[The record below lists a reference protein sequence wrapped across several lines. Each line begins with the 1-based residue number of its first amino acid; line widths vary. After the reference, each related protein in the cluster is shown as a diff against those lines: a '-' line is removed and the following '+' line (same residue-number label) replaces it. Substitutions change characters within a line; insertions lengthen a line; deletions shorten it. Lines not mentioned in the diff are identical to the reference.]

1 MRLCVLIA
9 AKNEA
14 IAIGS
19 TIDSVIS
26 AGVERE
32 HVYLVS
38 DGSTDDTA
46 ELGRGR
52 GIQVLE
58 LSVNGGKSVAIAKGI
73 KHFNLASYDLLAL
86 ADADTTFEPGYFAA
100 MAHAFEKFPN
110 AAIACGKVKSRPKNW
125 LTAWRA
131 LQYAIGHWLI
141 KEGQNALGTIN
152 VAAGCCSVFRMS
164 LFDQIWESTPSIVE
178 DMMATLRAHDL
189 GYDVIY
195 VRDAVVVTADPQ
207 DLLRSYTRQL
217 TRWNGGA
224 WSCTRQ
230 LKMWGSTRK
239 IALETQ
245 LVMSEGFIVS
255 AMLLFVPIWFFLF
268 PRVVETWL
276 TIDGSFMLISAAIVS
291 FKHKRWDI
299 LLYAP
304 TYFVLR
310 FVDSYLFLKG
320 FYQAFLG
327 PKSEKLSWQSSTRYK
342 LT

>member
-1 MRLCVLIA
+1 MRVCVLIA
-9 AKNEA
+9 AKNEG

-19 TIDSVIS
+19 TIDSIVS
-26 AGVERE
+26 AGIDKEN
-32 HVYLVS
+32 VYLVS

-46 ELGRGR
+46 LLGRSR
-52 GIQVLE
+52 GIQVLD
-58 LSVNGGKSVAIAKGI
+58 LPVNGGKSLAIAKGI
-73 KHFNLASYDLLAL
+73 KYFNLASYDLLAL

-100 MAHAFEKFPN
+100 MARAFEKVPN

-131 LQYAIGHWLI
+131 LQYAVGHWLI
-141 KEGQNALGTIN
+141 KEGQHALGTIN

-164 LFDQIWESTPSIVE
+164 LFDQIWESRPSIVE

-195 VRDAVVVTADPQ
+195 VRDAVVITADPQ
-207 DLLRSYTRQL
+207 DLLRSYSRQL

-230 LKMWGSTRK
+230 LKMWGSTRR

-245 LVMSEGFIVS
+245 LVMSEGFVVS
-255 AMLLFVPIWFFLF
+255 ILLLLLPLWLYLF
-268 PRVVETWL
+268 PRTVATWL
-276 TIDGSFMLISAAIVS
+276 TIDGGFMLISAAVVS
-291 FKHKRWDI
+291 ATQKRWDI
-299 LLYAP
+299 LFYMP
-304 TYFVLR
+304 TYLALR

-320 FYQAFLG
+320 FHQAFLG

-342 LT
+342 LN

>member
-1 MRLCVLIA
+1 MRICVLIA
-9 AKNEA
+9 AKNEG
-14 IAIGS
+14 IAIVS
-19 TIDSVIS
+19 TIDSVVS
-26 AGVERE
+26 AGVDKND
-32 HVYLVS
+32 VYLVS
-38 DGSTDDTA
+38 DGSSDDTA
-46 ELGRGR
+46 TLGRAR

-58 LSVNGGKSVAIAKGI
+58 LLVNGGKSLAIAKGI

-100 MAHAFEKFPN
+100 MARAFEKFPN

-131 LQYAIGHWLI
+131 LQYAVGHWLI
-141 KEGQNALGTIN
+141 KEGQHALGTIN

-164 LFDQIWESTPSIVE
+164 LFDQIWESRPSIVE

-195 VRDAVVVTADPQ
+195 VRDAVVITADPQ
-207 DLLRSYTRQL
+207 DLLRSYSRQL

-230 LKMWGSTRK
+230 LKMWGSTRR

-245 LVMSEGFIVS
+245 LVMSEGFVI
-255 AMLLFVPIWFFLF
+255 AILLLLLPLWLYLF
-268 PRVVETWL
+268 PRTVATWL
-276 TIDGSFMLISAAIVS
+276 TIDGGFMLISAAVVS
-291 FKHKRWDI
+291 ATQKRWDI
-299 LLYAP
+299 LFYMP
-304 TYFVLR
+304 TYLALR

-320 FYQAFLG
+320 FHQAFLG

-342 LT
+342 LN

>member
-1 MRLCVLIA
+1 MRVCVLIA
-9 AKNEA
+9 AKDEEL
-14 IAIGS
+14 AIGS
-19 TIDSVIS
+19 TIDSVVS
-26 AGVERE
+26 AGVAKED
-32 HVYLVS
+32 VYLVS
-38 DGSTDDTA
+38 DGSSDHTA
-46 ELGRGR
+46 PLAKAR
-52 GIQVLE
+52 GINVLA
-58 LSVNGGKSVAIAKGI
+58 LPVNGGKSLAIAKGI
-73 KHFNLASYDLLAL
+73 RYFNLASYDLLAL

-100 MAHAFEKFPN
+100 MARAFEKFPN

-141 KEGQNALGTIN
+141 KEGQHALGAIN

-164 LFDQIWESTPSIVE
+164 LFDQIWESRPSIVE

-195 VRDAVVVTADPQ
+195 VRDAVVITADPQ
-207 DLLRSYTRQL
+207 DLLKSYNRQL

-230 LKMWGSTRK
+230 LRMWGSTRK

-255 AMLLFVPIWFFLF
+255 IFFLF
-268 PRVVETWL
+268 APLWFYLFPRTAVTWL
-276 TIDGSFMLISAAIVS
+276 SIDGGLMLVSASIVS
-291 FKHKRWDI
+291 LKHKRWDI

-304 TYFVLR
+304 TFLVLR

-320 FYQAFLG
+320 FHQAFFG

-342 LT
+342 LS

>member
-1 MRLCVLIA
+1 MRVCVLIA
-9 AKNEA
+9 AKNEG

-19 TIDSVIS
+19 TIDSIVS
-26 AGVERE
+26 AGIDKED
-32 HVYLVS
+32 VYLVS

-46 ELGRGR
+46 LLGRSR
-52 GIQVLE
+52 GIQVLD
-58 LSVNGGKSVAIAKGI
+58 LPVNGGKSLAIAKGI
-73 KHFNLASYDLLAL
+73 KYFNLASYDLLAL

-100 MAHAFEKFPN
+100 MARAFEKVPN

-131 LQYAIGHWLI
+131 LQYAVGHWLI
-141 KEGQNALGTIN
+141 KEGQHALGTIN

-164 LFDQIWESTPSIVE
+164 LFDQIWESRPSIVE

-195 VRDAVVVTADPQ
+195 VRDAVVITADPQ
-207 DLLRSYTRQL
+207 DLLRSYSRQL

-230 LKMWGSTRK
+230 LKMWGSTRR

-245 LVMSEGFIVS
+245 LVMSEGFVVS
-255 AMLLFVPIWFFLF
+255 ILLLLLPLWLYLF
-268 PRVVETWL
+268 PRTVATWL
-276 TIDGSFMLISAAIVS
+276 TIDGGFMLISAAVVS
-291 FKHKRWDI
+291 ATQKRWDI
-299 LLYAP
+299 LFYMP
-304 TYFVLR
+304 TYLALR

-320 FYQAFLG
+320 FHQAFLG

-342 LT
+342 LN

>member
-1 MRLCVLIA
+1 MRICVLIA
-9 AKNEA
+9 AKNEG
-14 IAIGS
+14 IAIQS
-19 TIDSVIS
+19 TIDSVVS
-26 AGVERE
+26 AGVDKND
-32 HVYLVS
+32 VYLVS

-46 ELGRGR
+46 ELGRAR

-58 LSVNGGKSVAIAKGI
+58 LLVNGGKSLAIAKGI
-73 KHFNLASYDLLAL
+73 RHFHLASYDLLAL
-86 ADADTTFEPGYFAA
+86 ADADTTFEGGYFAA
-100 MAHAFEKFPN
+100 MARAFEKFPN

-131 LQYAIGHWLI
+131 LQYAVGHWLI
-141 KEGQNALGTIN
+141 KEGQHALGTIN

-164 LFDQIWESTPSIVE
+164 LFDQIWESRPSIVE

-207 DLLRSYTRQL
+207 DLLRSYSRQL

-230 LKMWGSTRK
+230 LKMWGSTRR

-245 LVMSEGFIVS
+245 LVMSEGFVVS
-255 AMLLFVPIWFFLF
+255 VLLLMLPIWFYFF
-268 PRVVETWL
+268 PKTVMTWL
-276 TIDGSFMLISAAIVS
+276 TIDGGFMLLSATVVS
-291 FKHKRWDI
+291 FRHKRWDI
-299 LLYAP
+299 LLYMP
-304 TYFVLR
+304 TYFALR

-320 FYQAFLG
+320 FHEAFFG
-327 PKSEKLSWQSSTRYK
+327 PKSEKLSWQSSARYK
-342 LT
+342 LN

>member
-1 MRLCVLIA
+1 MRICVLIS
-9 AKNEA
+9 AKNEG

-19 TIDSVIS
+19 TIDSIVS
-26 AGVERE
+26 AGVDKKN
-32 HVYLVS
+32 VYLVS
-38 DGSTDDTA
+38 DGSSDNTA
-46 ELGRGR
+46 LIGTAR
-52 GIQVLE
+52 GIQVLD
-58 LSVNGGKSVAIAKGI
+58 LPVNGGKSLAITKGI

-100 MAHAFEKFPN
+100 MARAFGKFPN

-131 LQYAIGHWLI
+131 LQYAVGHWLI
-141 KEGQNALGTIN
+141 KEGQHALGTIN

-164 LFDQIWESTPSIVE
+164 LFDQIWESKPSIVE

-207 DLLRSYTRQL
+207 DLLRSYSRQL

-230 LKMWGSTRK
+230 LKMWGKTHK

-245 LVMSEGFIVS
+245 LVMGEGFIVS
-255 AMLLFVPIWFFLF
+255 IFFMLAPLWFYLF
-268 PRVVETWL
+268 PRAATAWL
-276 TIDGSFMLISAAIVS
+276 TIDGGLMFISAAVVS
-291 FKHKRWDI
+291 LRHKRWDI

-304 TYFVLR
+304 TYLVLR

-320 FYQAFLG
+320 FYQGFFG

-342 LT
+342 LS

>member
-1 MRLCVLIA
+1 MRVCVLIA
-9 AKNEA
+9 AKNEG

-19 TIDSVIS
+19 TIDSIVS
-26 AGVERE
+26 AGVDKED
-32 HVYLVS
+32 VYLVS

-46 ELGRGR
+46 LLGRSR
-52 GIQVLE
+52 GIQVLD
-58 LSVNGGKSVAIAKGI
+58 LPVNGGKSLAIAKGI
-73 KHFNLASYDLLAL
+73 KYFNLASYDLLAL

-100 MAHAFEKFPN
+100 MARAFEKVPN

-131 LQYAIGHWLI
+131 LQYAVGHWLI
-141 KEGQNALGTIN
+141 KEGQHALGTIN

-164 LFDQIWESTPSIVE
+164 LFDQIWESRPSIVE

-195 VRDAVVVTADPQ
+195 VRDAVVITADPQ
-207 DLLRSYTRQL
+207 DLLRSYSRQL

-230 LKMWGSTRK
+230 LKMWGSTRR

-245 LVMSEGFIVS
+245 LVMSEGFVVS
-255 AMLLFVPIWFFLF
+255 ILLLLLPLWLYLF
-268 PRVVETWL
+268 PRTVATWL
-276 TIDGSFMLISAAIVS
+276 TIDGGFMLISAAVVS
-291 FKHKRWDI
+291 ATQKRWDI
-299 LLYAP
+299 LFYMP
-304 TYFVLR
+304 TYLALR

-320 FYQAFLG
+320 FHQAFLG

-342 LT
+342 LN

>member
-1 MRLCVLIA
+1 MRVCVLIA
-9 AKNEA
+9 AKNEG

-19 TIDSVIS
+19 TIDSVVS
-26 AGVERE
+26 AGIDKED
-32 HVYLVS
+32 VYLVS

-46 ELGRGR
+46 LLGRSR
-52 GIQVLE
+52 GIQVLD
-58 LSVNGGKSVAIAKGI
+58 LPVNGGKSLAIAKGI
-73 KHFNLASYDLLAL
+73 KYFNLASYDLLAL

-100 MAHAFEKFPN
+100 MVRAFEKFPN

-131 LQYAIGHWLI
+131 LQYAVGHWLI
-141 KEGQNALGTIN
+141 KEGQHALGTIN

-164 LFDQIWESTPSIVE
+164 LFDQIWESRPSIVE

-195 VRDAVVVTADPQ
+195 VRDAVVITADPQ
-207 DLLRSYTRQL
+207 DLLRSYSRQL

-230 LKMWGSTRK
+230 LKMWGSTRR

-245 LVMSEGFIVS
+245 LVMSEGFVV
-255 AMLLFVPIWFFLF
+255 ATLLLLLPLWLYLF
-268 PRVVETWL
+268 PRTVATWL
-276 TIDGSFMLISAAIVS
+276 TIDGGFMLISAAVVS
-291 FKHKRWDI
+291 ATQKRWDI
-299 LLYAP
+299 LFYMP
-304 TYFVLR
+304 TYLALR

-320 FYQAFLG
+320 FHQAFLG

-342 LT
+342 LN

>member
-1 MRLCVLIA
+1 MRVCALIA

-14 IAIGS
+14 VAIVS
-19 TIDSVIS
+19 TIDSIIA
-26 AGVERE
+26 AGVEKKDI
-32 HVYLVS
+32 YLVS
-38 DGSTDDTA
+38 DGSTDDTVA
-46 ELGRGR
+46 LAATRS
-52 GIQVLE
+52 INILD
-58 LSVNGGKSVAIAKGI
+58 LPVNGGKSIAIAKGI

-100 MAHAFEKFPN
+100 MACAFDKFPN

-131 LQYAIGHWLI
+131 LQYAVGHWLI
-141 KEGQNALGTIN
+141 KEGQHALGTIN
-152 VAAGCCSVFRMS
+152 VAAGCCSVFRMR
-164 LFDQIWESTPSIVE
+164 LFDQIWESKPSIVE

-217 TRWNGGA
+217 IRWNGGA

-245 LVMSEGFIVS
+245 LVMSEGLVASI
-255 AMLLFVPIWFFLF
+255 LFLFAPIWYCLF
-268 PRVVETWL
+268 PRTVTTWL
-276 TIDGSFMLISAAIVS
+276 MVDGAFLLISASIVS
-291 FKHKRWDI
+291 FTQKRWDI
-299 LLYAP
+299 LMYAP
-304 TYFVLR
+304 AFGFLR
-310 FVDSYLFLKG
+310 FVDSYLFLRG
-320 FYQAFLG
+320 FLKAFSG
-327 PKSEKLSWQSSTRYK
+327 SQSRKLSWQSSTRYK
-342 LT
+342 LN

>member
-1 MRLCVLIA
+1 MRVCVLIA
-9 AKNEA
+9 AKNEG
-14 IAIGS
+14 IAIVS
-19 TIDSVIS
+19 TIDSVVS
-26 AGVERE
+26 AGVDKND
-32 HVYLVS
+32 VYLVS
-38 DGSTDDTA
+38 DGSSDDTA
-46 ELGRGR
+46 ALGRAR

-58 LSVNGGKSVAIAKGI
+58 LLVNGGKSLAIAKGI

-100 MAHAFEKFPN
+100 MERAFEKFPN

-131 LQYAIGHWLI
+131 LQYAVGHWLI
-141 KEGQNALGTIN
+141 KEGQHALGTIN

-164 LFDQIWESTPSIVE
+164 LFDEIWESRPSIVE

-207 DLLRSYTRQL
+207 DLLHSYSRQL

-230 LKMWGSTRK
+230 LKMWGSTRR

-245 LVMSEGFIVS
+245 LVMSEGFVVS
-255 AMLLFVPIWFFLF
+255 TLLLLLPIWLYLF
-268 PRVVETWL
+268 PKTVATWM
-276 TIDGSFMLISAAIVS
+276 TIDGGFMLISAAIVS
-291 FKHKRWDI
+291 FSHKRWDI
-299 LLYAP
+299 LFYMP
-304 TYFVLR
+304 TYIVLR

-320 FYQAFLG
+320 FHQAFFG

-342 LT
+342 LN

>member
-1 MRLCVLIA
+1 MRVCVLIA
-9 AKNEA
+9 AKNEGIA
-14 IAIGS
+14 IAS
-19 TIDSVIS
+19 TIDSIVS
-26 AGVERE
+26 AGVDKRD
-32 HVYLVS
+32 VYLVS

-46 ELGRGR
+46 LLGMAR
-52 GIQVLE
+52 GIQVLD
-58 LSVNGGKSVAIAKGI
+58 LPVNGGKSLAIAKGI

-100 MAHAFEKFPN
+100 MARAFEKFPN

-131 LQYAIGHWLI
+131 LQYAVGHWLI
-141 KEGQNALGTIN
+141 KEGQHALGTIN

-164 LFDQIWESTPSIVE
+164 LFDQIWESRPSIVE

-207 DLLRSYTRQL
+207 DLLKSYSRQL

-239 IALETQ
+239 VALETQ
-245 LVMSEGFIVS
+245 LVMGEGFIVS
-255 AMLLFVPIWFFLF
+255 TFFMFAPLWFYLF
-268 PRVVETWL
+268 PRAAVTWL
-276 TIDGSFMLISAAIVS
+276 TIDGGLMLISATIVS
-291 FKHKRWDI
+291 VKHKRWDI
-299 LLYAP
+299 LFYAP
-304 TYFVLR
+304 TYLVLR

-320 FYQAFLG
+320 FQQAFFG
-327 PKSEKLSWQSSTRYK
+327 PKSDKLSWQSSTRYK
-342 LT
+342 LS

>member
-1 MRLCVLIA
+1 MRICVLIA
-9 AKNEA
+9 AKNEG

-19 TIDSVIS
+19 TIDSIVS
-26 AGVERE
+26 AGVDKKD
-32 HVYLVS
+32 VYLVS
-38 DGSTDDTA
+38 DGSSDDTA
-46 ELGRGR
+46 LLGMAR
-52 GIQVLE
+52 GIQVLD
-58 LSVNGGKSVAIAKGI
+58 LPVNGGKSLAIAKGI
-73 KHFNLASYDLLAL
+73 EHFNLASYDLLAL
-86 ADADTTFEPGYFAA
+86 ADADTTFESGYFAT
-100 MAHAFEKFPN
+100 MARAFEKFPN

-131 LQYAIGHWLI
+131 LQYAVGHWLI
-141 KEGQNALGTIN
+141 KEGQHALGTIN

-164 LFDQIWESTPSIVE
+164 LFDQIWESRPSIVE

-207 DLLRSYTRQL
+207 DLLRSYSRQL

-245 LVMSEGFIVS
+245 LVMSEGLVVS
-255 AMLLFVPIWFFLF
+255 ILLLFVPVWLYLF
-268 PRVVETWL
+268 PKTVATWL
-276 TIDGSFMLISAAIVS
+276 TIDGGFMLISAAVVS
-291 FKHKRWDI
+291 IKHKRWDI
-299 LLYAP
+299 LLYTP
-304 TYFVLR
+304 TYIVLR
-310 FVDSYLFLKG
+310 FVDSYLFLRG
-320 FYQAFLG
+320 FHQAFVG

-342 LT
+342 LN

>member
-1 MRLCVLIA
+1 MRVCVLIA
-9 AKNEA
+9 AKNEG
-14 IAIGS
+14 IAIRS
-19 TIDSVIS
+19 TIDSVVS
-26 AGVERE
+26 AGVDKKD
-32 HVYLVS
+32 VYLVS

-46 ELGRGR
+46 ALGIER

-58 LSVNGGKSVAIAKGI
+58 LLVNGGKSLAIAKGI
-73 KHFNLASYDLLAL
+73 KHFDLASYDLLAL
-86 ADADTTFEPGYFAA
+86 ADADTTFEAGYFAA
-100 MAHAFEKFPN
+100 MARAFEKYPN

-131 LQYAIGHWLI
+131 LQYAVGHWLI
-141 KEGQNALGTIN
+141 KEGQHALRTIN

-164 LFDQIWESTPSIVE
+164 LFDQIWESRPSIVE

-207 DLLRSYTRQL
+207 DLLRSYSRQL

-230 LKMWGSTRK
+230 LKMWGSTRR

-255 AMLLFVPIWFFLF
+255 VLLLLLPIWLFLF
-268 PRVVETWL
+268 PRTVATWL
-276 TIDGSFMLISAAIVS
+276 TIDGGFMLISSTVVS
-291 FKHKRWDI
+291 VSNKRWDI
-299 LLYAP
+299 LLYMP

-320 FYQAFLG
+320 FHQAFFG
-327 PKSEKLSWQSSTRYK
+327 PKSEKLSWQSSTRYR
-342 LT
+342 LN

>member
-1 MRLCVLIA
+1 MRVCVLIA
-9 AKNEA
+9 AKNEG

-19 TIDSVIS
+19 TIDSIVS
-26 AGVERE
+26 AGIDKAD
-32 HVYLVS
+32 VYLVS

-46 ELGRGR
+46 LLGRSR
-52 GIQVLE
+52 GIQVLD
-58 LSVNGGKSVAIAKGI
+58 LPVNGGKSLAIAKGI
-73 KHFNLASYDLLAL
+73 KYFNLVSYDLLAL

-100 MAHAFEKFPN
+100 MARAFEKFPN

-131 LQYAIGHWLI
+131 LQYAVGHWLI
-141 KEGQNALGTIN
+141 KEGQHALGTIN

-164 LFDQIWESTPSIVE
+164 LFDQIWESRPSIVE

-195 VRDAVVVTADPQ
+195 VRDAVVITADPQ
-207 DLLRSYTRQL
+207 DLLRSYSRQL

-230 LKMWGSTRK
+230 LKMWGSTRR

-245 LVMSEGFIVS
+245 LVMSEGFVV
-255 AMLLFVPIWFFLF
+255 AMLLLLLPLWLYLF
-268 PRVVETWL
+268 PRTVATWL
-276 TIDGSFMLISAAIVS
+276 TIDGGFMLISAAVVS
-291 FKHKRWDI
+291 ATQKRWDI
-299 LLYAP
+299 LFYMP
-304 TYFVLR
+304 TYLALR

-320 FYQAFLG
+320 FHQAFLG

-342 LT
+342 LN